1 MEIGV
6 IDKAP
11 AAEVA
16 LWQQDYSGDAE
27 RAVIGSMLIDAAC
40 VKDVLNA
47 VEADDFSSIPT
58 RRYSPPYGGCT
69 WRRSP

>member
-6 IDKAP
+6 IEKAP

-47 VEADDFSSIPT
+47 VDRKSVV
-58 RRYSPPYGGCT
+58 
-69 WRRSP
+69 